1 MVSHAEKKT
10 MERLLEQLDSD
21 EVKQAIESGVQAA
34 KDAHAIAEL
43 TASVERAKT
52 ATVEKDGALA
62 ASAAVVAQLEQ
73 AQQEAAARA
82 EKDAEDVD
90 DLRCVG
96 VFYVQGFRQRCFVAL

>member
-43 TASVERAKT
+43 AAAVEKAKA

-62 ASAAVVAQLEQ
+62 ASAALVAELEQ

-82 EKDAEDVD
+82 EKDAEDLD
-90 DLRCVG
+90 DLR
-96 VFYVQGFRQRCFVAL
+96 